1 MNPDTLFEPTKKS
14 QTPRKRRV
22 HTPTVIQMEAVECGA
37 ASLAMILAYHGR
49 YVPLEKLRMDCGVS
63 RDGSKAG
70 NMLKVARKYG
80 LTASGYKHE
89 SAQLK
94 SLSLPVIVFWNFN
107 HFVVVEG
114 FDEKRWYL
122 NDPACG
128 PTSATN
134 QEFDE
139 SFTGV
144 VLTFEPGPDFEK
156 GGEKPKL
163 RSSLQRRA
171 RGAATPLTYA
181 IIAGLAL
188 VVPGLV
194 IPTFTKIFV
203 DEFLVAGMSYWVK
216 PLLMGMGVTAALY
229 GALVWLQKYCL
240 ARLEIKLAL
249 SSSSRFFSHVMRL
262 PMDFF
267 AQRYSGD
274 IASRVLLNDRVA
286 QLLSGQLATNVLN
299 CFMVVFYAVLMF
311 QYDVVLMFVGVVLAL
326 LNLVM
331 LKFVSRKRK
340 DLNKRKLQY
349 QAKLIGTSMNG
360 LQMIETLKASGGE
373 HDFFARWAGYQ
384 AKSLNAEQ
392 ELGLYTQLL
401 NVIPHFLMGINTT
414 IMLGLGGL
422 QVMHG
427 HLTIGELMAF
437 QGLMLSFSMP
447 INQLVM
453 LGSQLQEA
461 EGDMNRLDDVLNYQV
476 DPELA
481 LSEQVEADVDAP
493 ASLSGGLELKNVTF
507 GFSRL
512 AAALIEDF
520 SLSLKPGSRVALVG
534 PSGSGKSTISK
545 LICGL
550 LEPWSGQI
558 LLDGQCR
565 SKIPRRVV
573 TKSLGLVD
581 QDILM
586 FSGTIRDNLE
596 LWDSS
601 TPMEDIVR
609 AAKDACIHEDIAARA
624 GGYDS
629 KMEEGGLNF
638 SGGQRQRLEIAR
650 VLASNPAILILD
662 EATSALDPLTEQMI
676 DDSLR
681 RRGCTCV
688 IVAHRLSTIR
698 DCDEIIVLDQGK
710 VAQRGTHEEL
720 IEAGGMY
727 YNLIKK
733 Q

>member
-1 MNPDTLFEPTKKS
+1 MNPGTFFEPTKNS
-14 QTPRKRRV
+14 RTPRKRRV

-80 LTASGYKHE
+80 LTARGYKHE
-89 SAQLK
+89 PAQLK

-107 HFVVVEG
+107 HFVVIEG

-128 PTSATN
+128 PTFVTN

-144 VLTFEPGPDFEK
+144 VLTFEPGPDYEK

-203 DEFLVAGMSYWVK
+203 DEFLVAGMSYWVR
-216 PLLMGMGVTAALY
+216 PLLMSMGVTAVLY

-249 SSSSRFFSHVMRL
+249 SSSSRFLSHVMRL
-262 PMDFF
+262 PMEFF

-274 IASRVLLNDRVA
+274 IASRVLLNDKVA
-286 QLLSGQLATNVLN
+286 QLLSGQLAANVLN

-311 QYDVVLMFVGVVLAL
+311 QYDVVLMFVGVVIAL

-340 DLNKRKLQY
+340 DLNKRMLQY
-349 QAKLIGTSMNG
+349 QAKLVGTSMNG

-384 AKSLNAEQ
+384 AKTLNAEQ

-401 NVIPHFLMGINTT
+401 NVIPYFLMGINTT

-476 DPELA
+476 DPELL
-481 LSEQVEADVDAP
+481 LSEQVEADVDAS
-493 ASLSGGLELKNVTF
+493 ASLSGALELKNVTF

-512 AAALIEDF
+512 TAALIEDF

-565 SKIPRRVV
+565 SKIPRGVV

-601 TPMEDIVR
+601 IPMEDIVG
-609 AAKDACIHEDIAARA
+609 ATKDACIHEDIAARA

-650 VLASNPAILILD
+650 ALASNPAILILD
-662 EATSALDPLTEQMI
+662 EATSALDPLTEHLI

-720 IEAGGMY
+720 IEAGGTY
-727 YNLIKK
+727 YNLIKR

>member
-1 MNPDTLFEPTKKS
+1 MSLNTVSKPSKKTKAAH
-14 QTPRKRRV
+14 RRRV

-49 YVPLEKLRMDCGVS
+49 YVPLEKLRMECGVS

-80 LTASGYKHE
+80 LKASGYRYE
-89 SAQLK
+89 PNALK
-94 SLSLPVIVFWNFN
+94 SQPLPVIVFWNFN

-114 FDEKRWYL
+114 FDENRWYL

-128 PTSATN
+128 PTSVTS
-134 QEFDE
+134 QEFDNA
-139 SFTGV
+139 FTGI
-144 VLTFEPGPDFEK
+144 VLTFETGPDFEK
-156 GGEKPKL
+156 GGEKPRLSRSL
-163 RSSLQRRA
+163 RRRA
-171 RGAATPLTYA
+171 RGTATPLTYA
-181 IIAGLAL
+181 VIAGLAL

-203 DEFLVAGMSYWVK
+203 DEFLVTGMSYWIR
-216 PLLMGMGVTAALY
+216 PLLLGMGVTALLY
-229 GALVWLQKYCL
+229 GALTGLQQYCL

-249 SSSSRFFSHVMRL
+249 SSSGRFFSHVMRL

-267 AQRYSGD
+267 AQRYGGD
-274 IASRVLLNDRVA
+274 IASRVLLNDKVA
-286 QLLSGQLATNVLN
+286 QLLSGHLATNILN
-299 CFMVVFYAVLMF
+299 CFMVMFYAVLMF
-311 QYDVVLMFVGVVLAL
+311 QYDAVLTLVGVTIAL
-326 LNLVM
+326 LNLAA

-340 DLNKRKLQY
+340 DLNKRMLQY
-349 QAKLIGTSMNG
+349 QAKLIGVSMNG

-373 HDFFARWAGYQ
+373 PDFFARWAGYQ
-384 AKSLNAEQ
+384 AKTLNAEQ
-392 ELGLYTQLL
+392 ELGFYTQLL
-401 NVIPHFLMGINTT
+401 NVIPPFLSAINTT
-414 IMLGLGGL
+414 FMLGLGGL

-461 EGDMNRLDDVLNYQV
+461 EGDMNRLDDVINYQV

-481 LSEQVEADVDAP
+481 LSEQAEAAVGALTK
-493 ASLSGGLELKNVTF
+493 LSGSLDLKNVSF
-507 GFSRL
+507 GYSRL
-512 AAALIEDF
+512 APPLIEDF
-520 SLSLKPGSRVALVG
+520 CLSLKPGSRVALVG

-550 LEPWSGQI
+550 YEPWSGQI
-558 LLDGQCR
+558 LLDGQPR
-565 SKIPRRVV
+565 SEIPRRVI
-573 TKSLGLVD
+573 TKSLGVVD

-586 FSGTIRDNLE
+586 FSGTIRDNMA
-596 LWDSS
+596 LWDTSV
-601 TPMEDIVR
+601 PMEDVVE

-629 KMEEGGLNF
+629 KMEEDGLNF

-650 VLASNPAILILD
+650 VLASNPAILVLD
-662 EATSALDPLTEQMI
+662 EATSALDPLTEQII

-720 IEAGGMY
+720 VEAGGTY
-727 YNLIKK
+727 YNLIKE

>member
-1 MNPDTLFEPTKKS
+1 MTPNTLFELTKKT
-14 QTPRKRRV
+14 QTPRRRRV
-22 HTPTVIQMEAVECGA
+22 HTPTVLQMEATECGA
-37 ASLAMILAYHGR
+37 ASLAMILAYHGC
-49 YVPLEKLRMDCGVS
+49 YVPLEKLRIECGVS

-80 LTASGYKHE
+80 LKANGYKHE
-89 SAQLK
+89 SADLK
-94 SLSLPVIVFWNFN
+94 SLALPVIVFWNFN

-114 FDEKRWYL
+114 FNKNRWYL
-122 NDPACG
+122 NNPACG
-128 PTSATN
+128 PISVTS

-163 RSSLQRRA
+163 MRSLQRRA
-171 RGAATPLTYA
+171 RGTTTPLTYA
-181 IIAGLAL
+181 VIAGLAL
-188 VVPGLV
+188 VIPGLV

-203 DEFLVAGMSYWVK
+203 DEFLVAGMSYWVR
-216 PLLMGMGVTAALY
+216 PLLLGMGITAVLY
-229 GALVWLQKYCL
+229 GALIGLQQYCL

-249 SSSSRFFSHVMRL
+249 SSSGRFFSHVMRL
-262 PMDFF
+262 PMEFF
-267 AQRYSGD
+267 SQRYSGD
-274 IASRVLLNDRVA
+274 IASRVLLNDKVA
-286 QLLSGQLATNVLN
+286 QLLSGQLAANILN

-311 QYDVVLMFVGVVLAL
+311 QYDVVLMFAGVIISL
-326 LNLVM
+326 LNLVA
-331 LKFVSRKRK
+331 LRFVSRKRK
-340 DLNKRKLQY
+340 DLNKRMLQF
-349 QAKLIGTSMNG
+349 QAKLVGTSMNG

-373 HDFFARWAGYQ
+373 PDFFSRWAGYQ
-384 AKSLNAEQ
+384 AKTLNAEQ

-401 NVIPHFLMGINTT
+401 NVVPQFLMGINTT

-453 LGSQLQEA
+453 LGSELQEA

-476 DPELA
+476 DPELV
-481 LSEQVEADVDAP
+481 LSEQAEAVADTP
-493 ASLSGGLELKNVTF
+493 ARLSGGLELKNVSF
-507 GFSRL
+507 GYSPL
-512 AAALIEDF
+512 APALIEDF

-534 PSGSGKSTISK
+534 ASGSGKSTISK

-558 LLDGQCR
+558 LLDGQSR

-596 LWDSS
+596 LWDTSV
-601 TPMEDIVR
+601 PLEDIVE

-624 GGYDS
+624 GGYES

-638 SGGQRQRLEIAR
+638 SGGQRQRLEITR
-650 VLASNPAILILD
+650 VLASNPAILVLD
-662 EATSALDPLTEQMI
+662 EATSALDPLTEQLI

-720 IEAGGMY
+720 IEAGGTY
-727 YNLIKK
+727 YNLIKE

>member
-1 MNPDTLFEPTKKS
+1 MSSDDSFKFKKTS
-14 QTPRKRRV
+14 RPPRRRRV

-37 ASLAMILAYHGR
+37 ASLAMVLAYHGC
-49 YVPLEKLRMDCGVS
+49 YVPLEKLRIECGVS

-70 NMLKVARKYG
+70 SMLKVARKYG
-80 LTASGYKHE
+80 LKASGYKYE
-89 SAQLK
+89 SAELK

-114 FDEKRWYL
+114 FDKNRWHL
-122 NDPACG
+122 NNPACG
-128 PTSATN
+128 PISVTN

-144 VLTFEPGPDFEK
+144 VLTFEPGPEFKK
-156 GGEKPKL
+156 GGEKPMLSRSL
-163 RSSLQRRA
+163 RWRA
-171 RGAATPLTYA
+171 RGTATPLTYA
-181 IIAGLAL
+181 ILAGLAL

-194 IPTFTKIFV
+194 IPTFIKIFV
-203 DEFLVAGMSYWVK
+203 DEYLVANMSYWVR
-216 PLLMGMGVTAALY
+216 PLLLGMGITAVLY
-229 GALVWLQKYCL
+229 GALIWLQQYCL

-249 SSSSRFFSHVMRL
+249 SSSAKFFSHVMRL

-274 IASRVLLNDRVA
+274 IASRVLLNDNVA
-286 QLLSGQLATNVLN
+286 QLLSGQLATNILN
-299 CFMVVFYAVLMF
+299 CFMIIFYAVLMF
-311 QYDVVLMFVGVVLAL
+311 QYDVVLMFAGVIIAL
-326 LNLVM
+326 LNLVA

-340 DLNKRKLQY
+340 DLNKRVLQY
-349 QAKLIGTSMNG
+349 QAKLVGTSMNG

-373 HDFFARWAGYQ
+373 PDFFARWAGYQ
-384 AKSLNAEQ
+384 AKALNAEQ
-392 ELGLYTQLL
+392 ELGFYTQLL
-401 NVIPHFLMGINTT
+401 NVVPQFLMGINTT

-427 HLTIGELMAF
+427 HLTVGELMAF

-481 LSEQVEADVDAP
+481 LSEQAETAGDAS
-493 ASLSGGLELKNVTF
+493 ARLSGGLELRNVSF
-507 GFSRL
+507 GYSPL
-512 AAALIEDF
+512 AEALIEDF
-520 SLSLKPGSRVALVG
+520 SLRLKPGSRVALVG

-558 LLDGQCR
+558 LLDGYCR
-565 SKIPRRVV
+565 SEIPRRVV

-601 TPMEDIVR
+601 VPAADIVE

-624 GGYDS
+624 GGYGS
-629 KMEEGGLNF
+629 KMDEGGLNF

-650 VLASNPAILILD
+650 VLANNPSILVLD
-662 EATSALDPLTEQMI
+662 EATSALDPLTEHLI

-720 IEAGGMY
+720 IEAGGTY
-727 YNLIKK
+727 YNLIKE